1 MGKMTGLL
9 GLLGP
14 LSLTLAACGD
24 NGVLSPDAFG
34 GRADAPPTLRCDDTT
49 FAADLAA
56 VPGVSNV
63 VRKTCPRG
71 VTAACFEFDFL
82 QPVQHQAATPSGTLQ
97 QHVNLTHR
105 GCSRPTVVADWG
117 YESFGFYESELGPAY
132 NANAI
137 SIEHRFQGTS
147 IPAPEQWDWTA
158 LTVRNGADDLH
169 AVVTAFRRLYQHNWV
184 STGASKGGITA
195 LYHRYFFPADV
206 DGTVAYV
213 APASRS
219 RADAEYQAYM
229 KRTLPVACAQR
240 MRDFQAATLTTRRS
254 MLLSKLGPGYSG
266 VDLENE
272 MTYWDWTFWQ
282 YDSVTS
288 CDDIPTAASTDDEF
302 AAYALANLLGSQRRV
317 PAAPATDPRSD
328 GALSYEWLTEQG
340 FALQVNDTVAPLIS
354 GPTPTLEAYF
364 KFSYSDVALPPFNAA
379 LNEIV
384 RTFVRN
390 NADHVVLV
398 YGQNDP
404 WSGGALDVPEQRSS
418 GQFFVE
424 NGNHGAEISM
434 LAGAEQT
441 RAQMLVTAMM
451 GQPPVANL
459 LRRTSAVPSPIF
471 QAIADRERAL
481 HRRIHQ
487 LRAPS
492 SRLPR

>member
-1 MGKMTGLL
+1 MRKMSGLL
-9 GLLGP
+9 GLLG
-14 LSLTLAACGD
+14 LASAACGD
-24 NGVLSPDAFG
+24 NGVQMPDA
-34 GRADAPPTLRCDDTT
+34 AVAVPDALPALRCDDATIQ
-49 FAADLAA
+49 ADLGA
-56 VPGVSNV
+56 VPGVSKV
-63 VRKTCPRG
+63 VRKTCPRNVVG
-71 VTAACFEFDFL
+71 ACFEFDFL
-82 QPVQHQAATPSGTLQ
+82 QPVQHEASLAAPGATPGTTFQ
-97 QHVNLTHR
+97 QHINLTHR

-117 YESFGFYESELGPAY
+117 YDSFGFYESELGPDY
-132 NANAI
+132 NANAM

-147 IPAPEQWDWTA
+147 IPAVDQWDWTA

-169 AVVTAFRRLYQHNWV
+169 AVITAFRRLYQHNWV

-195 LYHRYFFPADV
+195 LYHRYFFQADV

-219 RADAEYQAYM
+219 RADDEYQAYM

-254 MLLSKLGPGYSG
+254 MLLTKLGAGFSA

-272 MTYWDWTFWQ
+272 MTYWDWGFWQ

-317 PAAPATDPRSD
+317 PAAATDPRSD

-340 FALQVNDTVAPLIS
+340 FALQVNDTVAPLLS
-354 GPTPTLEAYF
+354 GPTPTLEGYF
-364 KFSYSDVALPPFNAA
+364 KFSYSDVTLPPFNAA

-390 NADHVVLV
+390 HAEHLVLV

-404 WSGGALDVPEQRSS
+404 WSGGALDVPEQRTS
-418 GQFFVE
+418 GRFFVAD
-424 NGNHGAEISM
+424 GNHGSEISM
-434 LAGAEQT
+434 LAGAEQS
-441 RAQMLVTAMM
+441 RAQTLVTAMM
-451 GQPPVANL
+451 GQPPVANVM
-459 LRRTSAVPSPIF
+459 RRSVAAPSPIF
-471 QAIADRERAL
+471 QAIAEREAALQRRWRRAL
-481 HRRIHQ
+481 GVGR
-487 LRAPS
+487 
-492 SRLPR
+492 